1 MNAMSRRLA
10 YQHLSFIINNDIK
23 LKYPFCIGTK
33 YLLKESKTSL
43 NEWAK
48 NLTLYS
54 KGWVYEVTI
63 LKTLE
68 IFISEIF
75 LIFTT

>member
-23 LKYPFCIGTK
+23 LKYPFCIGAK
-33 YLLKESKTSL
+33 YPLKEFKTSL

-54 KGWVYEVTI
+54 KG
-63 LKTLE
+63 
-68 IFISEIF
+68 
-75 LIFTT
+75 